1 VGAHADGT
9 FHSIESGTTKKNR
22 KEKMKEKKIGNNNIN
37 YTIRERDP

>member
-1 VGAHADGT
+1 MLMAHFIPLRVAQQ
-9 FHSIESGTTKKNR
+9 KKNR